1 MFKEGE
7 LFPWNRKTDRKSS
20 FLSWDFFAV
29 VFWKSESD
37 FVSCYMNLLLFSA
50 KWPHFGQNTFVTKQA
65 GHQQMAWLSGGGG
78 GRLSQR
84 HLKAL
89 IGRLLCYCLDA
100 QEPLSSCLTF
110 LHQIVFLNKSCFYL
124 IKVCLYQRCNDLF
137 SPQFSPNL
145 HFWVTVLF
153 WLDIHPTYI
162 TKQAFSRVTL
172 SLA

>member
-1 MFKEGE
+1 MLHEFAA
-7 LFPWNRKTDRKSS
+7 
-20 FLSWDFFAV
+20 FLSQV
-29 VFWKSESD
+29 TSFWSKYLCDKTSRPPAD
-37 FVSCYMNLLLFSA
+37 GVA
-50 KWPHFGQNTFVTKQA
+50 QWG
-65 GHQQMAWLSGGGG
+65 GGGG

-100 QEPLSSCLTF
+100 QEPLSSCFTF